1 MLINLLLWV
10 LFGLIAGAAAQLIMP
25 GRDPGQSA
33 DPKGF
38 LITTL
43 LGIAGAV
50 IGGFLSSQLFG
61 WDVTGFNIQS
71 FAIAIVGALVL
82 LALYRLAMTAR
93 RTA

>member
-50 IGGFLSSQLFG
+50 IGGFLSSQLFD

-71 FAIAIVGALVL
+71 FAIAIVGALL
-82 LALYRLAMTAR
+82 LLVLYRLAMTAR